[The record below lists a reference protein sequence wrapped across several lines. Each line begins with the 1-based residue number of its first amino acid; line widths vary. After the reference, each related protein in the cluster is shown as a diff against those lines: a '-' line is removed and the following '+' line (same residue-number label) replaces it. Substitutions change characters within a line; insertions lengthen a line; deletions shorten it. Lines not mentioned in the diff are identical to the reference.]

1 MHARALRG
9 PGLITLLLASCVR
22 GDAPPAVSPSST
34 LAPPR
39 DGDGPRTEAP
49 FQVVFSGP
57 RGAITQQTEG
67 VVSVLFNRPMRSL
80 DDADDAGL
88 PGATITTKD
97 GRPVPGRWHWVG
109 TRGLIFE
116 PTGGF
121 PSSSE
126 LEVFVPAATRAL
138 DGSTL
143 AAEHRFSFST
153 PRPTVVRSTL
163 AGRKDLKPD
172 AVFRL
177 ELDQPIEPAEV
188 AKVAKLTVRAK
199 PTDKERA
206 IGVTVRRATGVPA
219 AKAAHFVEVVP
230 TEKLPLDHAVQLVID
245 KGLKGAQG
253 PLTSL
258 EPQVF
263 AMRTYGPLR
272 LADVRCPKSGL
283 GRCQQGARVDL
294 ELTNAVAAKDFLAHL
309 EVTPPLLSADGV
321 GKLLVKG
328 GKPTGATQPV
338 IANAQAGKRYKV
350 KVRKGL
356 KDVFGQTLEKDL
368 VVDVDVEAPFAGGV
382 ATSTAAPYGDEG
394 PAIATEPKPV
404 GVPHRPKLA
413 FEAKVGV
420 RGHVVEALAKTGIK
434 SHVVP
439 IGIVNVPTVGT
450 YASALD
456 EELVVKWLD
465 GSLRAAGPTGGGW
478 TWDWLTPGV
487 AENVR
492 AVRSYDLDALLGGAG
507 KKGSALLATA
517 VPGSAAPNDAA
528 LLTVTDLGVSA
539 RMSKFGGLVW
549 ITRLSTGKPVE
560 NASVKLVRLR
570 PKKGA
575 GKEAFSTTTDASGLA
590 TIPADAIDP
599 TKPEDESVFVVRAG
613 DDWTWQRVQRSTTS
627 ATSWWDLDL
636 SQKGTYRGLLFTDR
650 GVYRPGEK
658 VKLAGFV
665 RRSDA
670 AGLTSPA
677 GKDVR
682 LRVRDGEWNEILQT
696 RAKVDAFGA
705 FSIDV
710 PLPRT
715 SKLGSAQVEASV
727 GGDEVLFTTSF
738 LLAAYKASAFKVAV
752 EPEHRAYV
760 RGDQAKIA
768 IAGEYLYGAPMEAAD
783 VRTTISRAPVSF
795 TPPKADD
802 FVFGDDEGPQS
813 YGSVLETPE
822 GTLDAK
828 GRWVPT
834 VKLAM
839 PGQRGPERVTIEA
852 EVQDATQQTV
862 AKSASVLVH
871 PAEIYLGLKRGG
883 ARFVTLG
890 ASKVEVKPEVAAFDP
905 AGARRAGVPVTIEL
919 FSRKWTGVVAEQPD
933 GSSWSSSKPKDE
945 LVGTC
950 TTKTTA
956 TVASCALPVNEPGFY
971 LVRAVAK
978 DARGN
983 ETRVGT
989 SMYVVSEAPA
999 AKPGQTWAKSDL
1011 RVVRLEAEKGTYK
1024 VGEKAKILVH
1034 NPFKE
1039 AEALVTV
1046 ERGGVL
1052 RREVV
1057 TLKGPMP
1064 VVEVPVDASWF
1075 PNAFVSIDLV
1085 RGRVQAPPA
1094 TGLDL
1099 GGPELRVGT
1108 TEIKIDPESHRLKV
1122 AITPSKSQTTPGETI
1137 DADVAVTDAEGK
1149 PTKASV
1155 TFYAV
1160 DEGVLMLTGY
1170 KTPDPLPPFAERTR
1184 LAVFGVE
1191 NRDHLARIL
1200 PMKAGE
1206 KVPILGWETQ
1216 EIDGWSKGSAFG
1228 DGEGRPTPRADFRAT
1243 AFFEAGRVTGEDGRA
1258 KFRVKLPDNLT
1269 TFRLMAVAAAG
1280 DDRFGFGEGGVTS
1293 SKRLMLRPALPRQLR
1308 VGDTFEAAFVVATK
1322 GLAASEVDVSLKA
1335 QGVMVEGPSTAR
1347 VKVAPGAQV
1356 PVRFKVKVENP
1367 GLAKL
1372 DAEAKGGGASD
1383 RVLLEK
1389 RVVLPVSPKSVA
1401 AYGETTG
1408 AAAIQLGKLE
1418 GLRPDEGGLKV
1429 KVASSAMVGLDS
1441 SFEQL
1446 IEYPYGCTEQVASRT
1461 LPLLALR
1468 DLAKDAGARLPAKL
1482 DDAIADGV
1490 ARLLT
1495 HQTGNG
1501 GFGFWDDDQPIPWLS
1516 AYATFVIEEAA
1527 RKGYPVPK
1535 DARDRAVSYLRGH
1548 LYVPKDDDAHP
1559 DEGDGYDPSWYD
1571 PSLPQADKLG
1581 LEFANAA
1588 MIVDALASI
1597 GEPDPGTINRLYDV
1611 RAGKPLFAQAF
1622 LLHAMARAKLPQG
1635 QIDALVKEIEGRLRV
1650 GANDATAAPEGPV
1663 YAPMLD
1669 SGVRTTALVLR
1680 AFMEVAPKHPLGA
1693 RLARGLLA
1701 ARTDG
1706 AWRSTQ
1712 ENVWALVA
1720 LDAYRRAQEPTP
1732 SAFDVKAWVGDQELG
1747 HARLEGL
1754 SEQSWFVPS
1763 AKLPKGATVAFALT
1777 GQGKLFYAA
1786 ELRYV
1791 SSMLPTKPLDRGF
1804 FVDRRIRSV
1813 TPAALADALK
1823 TFPKASE
1830 TKLRMGDLVLIDVM
1844 LESAEPRDQVVI
1856 DDPLPGGVEPIDVR
1870 LETVASTQAIGEGA
1884 FVAHATAAAPHAVP
1898 KGAFLEARIHREHK
1912 DDRVLTFVPHL
1923 EPGLYHFRYLARAT
1937 SAGTFVLPPASV
1949 EAMYQ
1954 PEISGRTAATTVQI
1968 VRE

>member
-1 MHARALRG
+1 MRALRG
-9 PGLITLLLASCVR
+9 PGLVALVLASCVR
-22 GDAPPAVSPSST
+22 GNAPPAVAPTST
-34 LAPPR
+34 LAPKR
-39 DGDGPRTEAP
+39 DADGPRTEAP
-49 FQVVFSGP
+49 FQIVFSGP

-80 DDADDAGL
+80 DDPEDAGL
-88 PGATITTKD
+88 PAATLTTKD
-97 GRPVPGRWHWVG
+97 GRPVQGRWHWVG

-121 PSSSE
+121 PSASE
-126 LEVFVPAATRAL
+126 FDVVIPAGARAL

-143 AAEHRFSFST
+143 ATEHRLAFST
-153 PRPTVVRSTL
+153 PRPAVVHSFL
-163 AGRKDLKPD
+163 AGRTDLKPD

-177 ELDQPIEPAEV
+177 EFDQPVEPAEV
-188 AKVAKLTVRAK
+188 AKVASLAVRAK
-199 PTDKERA
+199 PTDKERTV
-206 IGVTVRRATGVPA
+206 GVTVRRATGVPT
-219 AKAAHFVEVVP
+219 AKASRTVEVVP
-230 TEKLPLDHAVQLVID
+230 NEKLPLDHAVELAIG
-245 KGLKGAQG
+245 KGLKGVEG
-253 PLTSL
+253 PLVST
-258 EPQVF
+258 EPQRF

-283 GRCQQGARVDL
+283 GRCQQGGRVDL
-294 ELTNAVAAKDFLAHL
+294 VLSNPVAAKDFLAHL
-309 EVTPPLLSADGV
+309 EVTPKENV

-328 GKPTGATQPV
+328 AKPTGTTHPV
-338 IANAQAGKRYKV
+338 IANAKVGQRYKV

-382 ATSTAAPYGDEG
+382 ATSTPAPDGDDG
-394 PAIATEPKPV
+394 PAIATQPKPV

-420 RGHVVEALAKTGIK
+420 RGHVVEALAAKGIK
-434 SHVVP
+434 SHEVP

-465 GSLRAAGPTGGGW
+465 GSLRASGPSGGGW
-478 TWDWLTPGV
+478 QWDWLTPGV
-487 AENVR
+487 PENVR
-492 AVRSYDLDALLGGAG
+492 AVKTYDLDALLGGAG

-517 VPGSAAPNDAA
+517 VPGAPMPTDAA
-528 LLTVTDLGVSA
+528 LLTVTDLGISA

-549 ITRLSTGKPVE
+549 ITRLSSGKPVAQ
-560 NASVKLVRLR
+560 ASVKIVRLH

-575 GKEAFSTTTDASGLA
+575 AKVAFEATTDATGLVS
-590 TIPADAIDP
+590 IPADKLDP
-599 TKPEDESVFVVRAG
+599 LGKDDAAVLVVRAG
-613 DDWTWQRVQRSTTS
+613 DDWTWQRVQRSATS

-636 SQKGTYRGLLFTDR
+636 AQKGSYRGLLFSDR
-650 GVYRPGEK
+650 GVYRPGET

-665 RRSDA
+665 RKSDA

-682 LRVRDGEWNEILQT
+682 LKVRDGEWNEILQT
-696 RAKVDAFGA
+696 RAKIDAFGA
-705 FSIDV
+705 FAIDV

-752 EPEHRAYV
+752 EPEKRAYV
-760 RGDQAKIA
+760 RGDEAKVA
-768 IAGEYLYGAPMEAAD
+768 IAGEYLYGAPMEGAT
-783 VRTTISRAPVSF
+783 VRTTISRAPVTF
-795 TPPKADD
+795 APPKTDE
-802 FVFGDDEGPQS
+802 FVFGDGEPSS
-813 YGSVLETPE
+813 YASVLESPE
-822 GTLDAK
+822 GDLDAK
-828 GRWVPT
+828 GRWVPS

-883 ARFVTLG
+883 ARFVSLG
-890 ASKVEVKPEVAAFDP
+890 ASSVEVKPEVSAFEP
-905 AGARRAGVPVTIEL
+905 SGAPRAGVPVTIEL
-919 FSRKWTGVVAEQPD
+919 LARKWTGVVAEQPD
-933 GSSWSSSKPKDE
+933 GSSYSSSKPKDE
-945 LVGTC
+945 LIGTC
-950 TTKTTA
+950 TTKTTT
-956 TVASCALPVNEPGFY
+956 TVASCALPVKEPGFY

-978 DARGN
+978 DPRGN

-989 SMYVVSEAPA
+989 SMYVVSEAPT
-999 AKPGQTWAKSDL
+999 AKPTQTWSKTDL

-1064 VVEVPVDASWF
+1064 VVEVPVDSSWF
-1075 PNAFVSIDLV
+1075 PNVFVSIDLV

-1094 TGLDL
+1094 GGLDL

-1122 AITPSKSQTTPGETI
+1122 AITPSKAQTVPGETI
-1137 DADVAVTDAEGK
+1137 EADVAVTDAEGR
-1149 PTKASV
+1149 PTKSSV

-1200 PMKAGE
+1200 PMKQGE

-1308 VGDTFEAAFVVATK
+1308 VGDVFEAAYVVATK
-1322 GLAASEVDVSLKA
+1322 GLGPSDVDVALKA
-1335 QGVMVEGPSTAR
+1335 TGVAVEGPATLR

-1356 PVRFKVKVENP
+1356 PVRFKVRVTNP
-1367 GLAKL
+1367 GIAKL

-1389 RVVLPVSPKSVA
+1389 RIVLPVTPKSVA

-1418 GLRPDEGGLKV
+1418 GLRPDQGGLKV
-1429 KVASSAMVGLDS
+1429 SVASSSMVGLES

-1446 IEYPYGCTEQVASRT
+1446 LDYPYGCTEQVASRT

-1468 DLAKDAGARLPAKL
+1468 DLAKTAGARLPAKL
-1482 DDAIADGV
+1482 DDAIGDGV

-1495 HQTGNG
+1495 HQTGDG
-1501 GFGFWDDDQPIPWLS
+1501 GFGFWDDDEPVPWLS
-1516 AYATFVIEEAA
+1516 AFATFVIEEAA
-1527 RKGYPVPK
+1527 RKGHTVPK

-1548 LYVPKDDDAHP
+1548 LHVPRDDAP
-1559 DEGDGYDPSWYD
+1559 TPEGEGEEHEPTWYD
-1571 PSLPQADKLG
+1571 PGLAPADRRG
-1581 LEFANAA
+1581 LDFANAA

-1597 GEPDPGTINRLYDV
+1597 GELDPGTINRLYDV

-1622 LLHAMARAKLPQG
+1622 LLHAMGRAKLPQG
-1635 QIDALVKEIEGRLRV
+1635 QIATLTKEIEGRLRV
-1650 GANDATAAPEGPV
+1650 SANEASAAPEGPI

-1680 AFMEVAPKHPLGA
+1680 AFMEVSPKHPLGA
-1693 RLARGLLA
+1693 RLARGLLS
-1701 ARTDG
+1701 ARTG
-1706 AWRSTQ
+1706 GGWSSTQ

-1720 LDAYRRAQEPTP
+1720 LDAYRNAQEPVP
-1732 SAFDVKAWVGDQELG
+1732 AAFDVKAWLGDGELG
-1747 HARLEGL
+1747 HARLEGVQ
-1754 SEQSWFVPS
+1754 EQSWFVPAS
-1763 AKLPKGATVAFALT
+1763 KLPSGGALSFELT

-1786 ELRYV
+1786 ELRYTTSV
-1791 SSMLPTKPLDRGF
+1791 LPSKPLDRGF
-1804 FVDRRIRSV
+1804 FLDRRLRSIA
-1813 TPAALADALK
+1813 PSALAAALK
-1823 TFPKASE
+1823 TFPKTSD
-1830 TKLRMGDLVLIDVM
+1830 TKLRMGDLVLVDVM
-1844 LESAEPRDQVVI
+1844 LESAEPREQVVI
-1856 DDPLPGGVEPIDVR
+1856 DDPLPAGVEPIDVR
-1870 LETVASTQAIGEGA
+1870 LETVAQTQAIGEGA
-1884 FVAHATAAAPHAVP
+1884 FVAHATAAAPNAVP
-1898 KGAFLEARIHREHK
+1898 KGAFLSPKIHREHK
-1912 DDRVLTFVPHL
+1912 DDRVLTFVAHL
-1923 EPGLYHFRYLARAT
+1923 DPGLYHFRYLARAT

-1954 PEISGRTAATTVQI
+1954 PEISGRTAASTVEV